1 MERVT
6 EIVMKLEYIILDK
19 CQEHRSNVRV
29 GEDGERH
36 RSDCLER
43 LRTARPT
50 SKDHSEMQDRLQ
62 QSDPTLKSLWATLL
76 VEIGMRPFR
85 REDV

>member
-6 EIVMKLEYIILDK
+6 ETVMKLEYIILYK

-36 RSDCLER
+36 RSDFLER
-43 LRTARPT
+43 LRTERST
-50 SKDHSEMQDRLQ
+50 RKDHSEMQVG
-62 QSDPTLKSLWATLL
+62 AT
-76 VEIGMRPFR
+76 V
-85 REDV
+85 